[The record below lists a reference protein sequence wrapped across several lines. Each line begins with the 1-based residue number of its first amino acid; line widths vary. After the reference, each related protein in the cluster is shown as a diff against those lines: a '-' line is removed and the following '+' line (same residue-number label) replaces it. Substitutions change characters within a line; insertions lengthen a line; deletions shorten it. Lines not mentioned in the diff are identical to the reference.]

1 MNAAANE
8 WQGLELTLDRDA
20 LSAATDQPGTGGN
33 VTSVT
38 YSLGGAVSLASR
50 PDQQMLRIAA
60 MALPCEFYHVATPIL
75 TSHVYREARLTNTGS
90 DALLTGAA
98 SVYLD
103 GRFVGRGIIPTVA
116 RGEAFVMGFG
126 ADPQLRTRRELID
139 RKSSVQG
146 GNREIALTYRLTL
159 ENFKDSAVNVRLME
173 RTPVP
178 RRKADLRVT
187 LGELETALST
197 DALYERLEKPKG
209 ILRWDIKLAANA
221 AGGKAE
227 TIEYSTKLEFDRDLQ
242 LASPPGVKD
251 KEAQEEFD
259 QMQFDRYGF

>member
-1 MNAAANE
+1 MKPHFKNLSRTSHGRDKKVMAAN
-8 WQGLELTLDRDA
+8 
-20 LSAATDQPGTGGN
+20 
-33 VTSVT
+33 
-38 YSLGGAVSLASR
+38 
-50 PDQQMLRIAA
+50 
-60 MALPCEFYHVATPIL
+60 
-75 TSHVYREARLTNTGS
+75 
-90 DALLTGAA
+90 
-98 SVYLD
+98 LD

-126 ADPQLRTRRELID
+126 ADPQLRTRRELVD
-139 RKSSVQG
+139 RTANVQG

-159 ENFKDSAVNVRLME
+159 ENFKDSAVTVRLME

-187 LGELETALST
+187 LGELKTPLST

-221 AGGKAE
+221 AGEEAE

-242 LASPPGVKD
+242 LTSPPGVKD